1 MLSLPLLAEYG
12 TYHRDKRNLVCHE
25 IGIPLIVLA
34 IVALMR
40 LAHAGPV
47 DLAMLAIVAVSIY
60 YVRLAGPGALAAVA
74 ALVLLYVVSLF
85 VSWPLAIGMFVAGWI
100 FQFVGHAYEGKSPAF
115 LTNIQHLLVG
125 PLWIVAVLQ
134 ARLAS
139 QRARID

>member
-1 MLSLPLLAEYG
+1 MLDLPLLAEYG

-34 IVALMR
+34 I
-40 LAHAGPV
+40 AGPV

-60 YVRLAGPGALAAVA
+60 YFRLAGFAALGAVA
-74 ALVLLYVVSLF
+74 LLVVLYFVSLF
-85 VSWPLAIGMFVAGWI
+85 VSWPVAVGMFVVGWI

-134 ARLAS
+134 ARLAPR
-139 QRARID
+139 RARID

>member
-1 MLSLPLLAEYG
+1 MLDLPLLAEYG

-47 DLAMLAIVAVSIY
+47 DLAMLALVAVSIY
-60 YVRLAGPGALAAVA
+60 YFRLAGFAALGAVA
-74 ALVLLYVVSLF
+74 LLVVLYFVSLF
-85 VSWPLAIGMFVAGWI
+85 VSWPVAVGMFVVGWI

-134 ARLAS
+134 ARLAPR
-139 QRARID
+139 RARID

>member
-47 DLAMLAIVAVSIY
+47 DLAMLAIV
-60 YVRLAGPGALAAVA
+60 PGALAAVA

-134 ARLAS
+134 ARLAPR
-139 QRARID
+139 RARID

>member
-1 MLSLPLLAEYG
+1 MLDLPLLAEYG

-25 IGIPLIVLA
+25 IGIPLIVLS

-47 DLAMLAIVAVSIY
+47 DLAMLALVAVSIY
-60 YVRLAGPGALAAVA
+60 YFRLAGFAALGAVA
-74 ALVLLYVVSLF
+74 LLVVLYFVSLF
-85 VSWPLAIGMFVAGWI
+85 VSWPVAVGMFVVGWI
-100 FQFVGHAYEGKSPAF
+100 FQFVGYAYEGKSPAF

-134 ARLAS
+134 ARLAPR
-139 QRARID
+139 RARID

>member
-1 MLSLPLLAEYG
+1 MLDLPLLAEYG

-47 DLAMLAIVAVSIY
+47 DLAMLALVAVSIY
-60 YVRLAGPGALAAVA
+60 YFRLAGFAALGAVA
-74 ALVLLYVVSLF
+74 LLVVLYFVSLF
-85 VSWPLAIGMFVAGWI
+85 VSWPVAVGMFVVGWI
-100 FQFVGHAYEGKSPAF
+100 FQFVGHAYEGKSPASF
-115 LTNIQHLLVG
+115 TNIQHLLVG

-134 ARLAS
+134 ARLAPR
-139 QRARID
+139 RARID

>member
-1 MLSLPLLAEYG
+1 MLNLPLLAEYG

-60 YVRLAGPGALAAVA
+60 YFRLAGFAALGAVA
-74 ALVLLYVVSLF
+74 LLVVLYFVSLF
-85 VSWPLAIGMFVAGWI
+85 VSWPVAIGMFVVGWI

-125 PLWIVAVLQ
+125 PLWIVSVLQ
-134 ARLAS
+134 ARLAPR
-139 QRARID
+139 RARID

>member
-1 MLSLPLLAEYG
+1 MLDLPLLAEYG

-47 DLAMLAIVAVSIY
+47 DLAMLALVAVSIY
-60 YVRLAGPGALAAVA
+60 YFRLAGFAALGAVA
-74 ALVLLYVVSLF
+74 LLVVLYFVSLF
-85 VSWPLAIGMFVAGWI
+85 VSWPVAVGMFVVGWI

-115 LTNIQHLLVG
+115 FTNIQHLLVG

-134 ARLAS
+134 ARLAPR
-139 QRARID
+139 RARID